1 MSSYVCPLCLHNEPE
16 FSGDFFVSAE
26 CGHIFHK
33 ECVLGMTRTGITKCP
48 LNCHEPIREL
58 GLRRLFGV
66 GPSSDDTDYDVS
78 AHGAGSSG
86 SSQLKD
92 RITSSPNPSADISY
106 NIILIGETGV
116 GKTCL
121 LHRFHD
127 NVYYTPPS
135 TVAVDLFFRTVQ
147 IGNSSVQLRI
157 WDTAG
162 QERFRSI
169 TPAFIR
175 EAHGIL
181 FVYDITSSKTF
192 EKVPYWAEFVSQH
205 GPENSVRV
213 LVGNKCDAEEG
224 KRQVSVE
231 NGAKTGES
239 LNMRFFETSA
249 KDAINVEASFRAVA
263 SLLLADS
270 KIIPIRKGANKGSEG
285 KTKLSNQSY
294 KRIGERDHKT
304 CCN

>member
-16 FSGDFFVSAE
+16 FPGDFFVSAE

-48 LNCHEPIREL
+48 LNCHEPIREQ

-66 GPSSDDTDYDVS
+66 GRSSDDIDYNDYSS
-78 AHGAGSSG
+78 AGTSSSG

-92 RITSSPNPSADISY
+92 RITSSPNPSADLSY
-106 NIILIGETGV
+106 NIILVGETGV

-181 FVYDITSSKTF
+181 FVYDITISKTF
-192 EKVPYWAEFVSQH
+192 DKIPYWAEFVDQY
-205 GPENSVRV
+205 GPENSIKV

-249 KDAINVEASFRAVA
+249 KDAINVEACFRAVA
-263 SLLLADS
+263 SLLLANS
-270 KIIPIRKGANKGSEG
+270 QIIPIRRGGNKGSDE
-285 KTKLSNQSY
+285 KTKLSSKPY
-294 KRIGERDHKT
+294 KRIGEDDRKK
-304 CCN
+304 CC